1 VPVFSGQET
10 DSLLLRSAGL
20 PHGDALQVF
29 LLNQPFAPKTL
40 GGNARTIWN
49 DRIVIS
55 RLFTFLLHPARHM
68 LKLRANPASMQS
80 VESDKPETHIG
91 NKLEPDELDA
101 FLLKAQTSPVY
112 PAVILCLS
120 GLLQSGPAA
129 LSGRMFT

>member
-1 VPVFSGQET
+1 
-10 DSLLLRSAGL
+10 
-20 PHGDALQVF
+20 
-29 LLNQPFAPKTL
+29 
-40 GGNARTIWN
+40 
-49 DRIVIS
+49 
-55 RLFTFLLHPARHM
+55 M